1 MGNQIKIIIGIAGK
15 NGSGKDTAAD
25 YLVEKYNAHKLVF
38 SDLLNEALSVFI
50 EKIGREDNAWLSTN
64 LRSRFGDGVL
74 SAGMKKKIDASQSS
88 LIVISGFRDMGELT
102 MLRGYPGGIL
112 LYVSADIRTRWER
125 ITKRAVKA
133 DDQVSFDQFV
143 NEKEKLPSEQYIEKL
158 GEAADFKVV
167 NDGTRE
173 ELEEQID
180 AVMDSLK
187 ERFENVK

>member
-1 MGNQIKIIIGIAGK
+1 MGKQTKIIIGIAGK

-25 YLVEKYNAHKLVF
+25 YLVEKYHAHKLVF

-74 SAGMKKKIDASQSS
+74 SAGMKKKIDSSKSS
-88 LIVISGFRDMGELT
+88 LIVISGFRDLGELA
-102 MLRGYPGGIL
+102 MLREYPGGIL

-133 DDQVSFDQFV
+133 DDQVSFEQFA
-143 NEKEKLPSEQYIEKL
+143 NEKEKLPSEQYIEQL
-158 GEAADFKVV
+158 GEAADFKVA

-173 ELEEQID
+173 QLAKQID
-180 AVMDSLK
+180 TIMVSLEK
-187 ERFENVK
+187 RFENVK